1 MINAFGLLGECGCNF
16 FLDSLAGVSNRN
28 SKQQTFGVSKI
39 VGAGL
44 QDLLINKLGKDQYK
58 ISDSQ
63 LIVVTTRLKKK
74 IHSFA
79 LLALIYC
86 FHLKATATSSPP
98 NTSSRTPQI
107 PSQVTDCIP
116 EQKKL

>member
-58 ISDSQ
+58 ISDYQ
-63 LIVVTTRLKKK
+63 LIVVTTPCLKKK
-74 IHSFA
+74 KYIP
-79 LLALIYC
+79 LLYWL
-86 FHLKATATSSPP
+86 
-98 NTSSRTPQI
+98 
-107 PSQVTDCIP
+107 
-116 EQKKL
+116 

>member
-74 IHSFA
+74 NTFLCFTGFD
-79 LLALIYC
+79 LLFSSESYC
-86 FHLKATATSSPP
+86 HLFTS
-98 NTSSRTPQI
+98 
-107 PSQVTDCIP
+107 
-116 EQKKL
+116 